1 MNKKT
6 TTMLLLL
13 SLLAMTAQAQKDDNG
28 EEEKVDRMPKIHGTI
43 RSKYEYQTEEG
54 EGRFEVRTA
63 RVSVS
68 GNVTKEV
75 SYKAEI
81 DLCDEGKIKMLDAD
95 RKSVV

>member
-1 MNKKT
+1 MNKKMM
-6 TTMLLLL
+6 TMLLL
-13 SLLAMTAQAQKDDNG
+13 SMMTAAVYAQND
-28 EEEKVDRMPKIHGTI
+28 EEEVDRTPKIGGTI

-75 SYKAEI
+75 S
-81 DLCDEGKIKMLDAD
+81 
-95 RKSVV
+95 